1 MRGKLSVFWGLS
13 LMFFLSFQLMAQTTQ
28 SPYTALGIGDIIQP
42 GLVNNMGMGGTTI
55 AYPSNKNFNLMNPAM
70 LGIRG
75 YFTSFEI
82 GFSGERRMITSDTL
96 SQTNGAGN
104 INYIALAFPI
114 KQSRIAAGIGLAPYS
129 YVDYNIISKN
139 EIDGS
144 EEEADVNFKGS
155 GGLNTFFYSTGFNLF
170 KSLALGFKVS
180 YLFGSKTEETIFD
193 IDQPSAFS
201 SALYESTKVS
211 DFLLTFGGTYYLK
224 VGEKSQIFLA
234 GIYELGTDVN
244 ATRDERLEQRQKF
257 TGLLLSTDTIVS
269 GLKENV
275 RLPQK
280 YGIGI
285 SYAYGTKWLISSDL
299 IIQDW
304 NKYTNPRNEM
314 KYPLV
319 KSYRIG
325 LGAEFIPDAA
335 SVSNYFNRMIYRAG
349 VSYELTPYQLNN
361 DQVYDFGINFGVS
374 LPVINRNS
382 PSLVSLAFQYGQ
394 RSGGADFSITESYFR
409 LALGFTIND
418 IWFYRRKIE

>member
-1 MRGKLSVFWGLS
+1 MRGKLSVFWGLG

-211 DFLLTFGGTYYLK
+211 DFLLSFGGTYYLK

-257 TGLLLSTDTIVS
+257 TGLLLSTDTIVF

-349 VSYELTPYQLNN
+349 VSYELTPYLLNN